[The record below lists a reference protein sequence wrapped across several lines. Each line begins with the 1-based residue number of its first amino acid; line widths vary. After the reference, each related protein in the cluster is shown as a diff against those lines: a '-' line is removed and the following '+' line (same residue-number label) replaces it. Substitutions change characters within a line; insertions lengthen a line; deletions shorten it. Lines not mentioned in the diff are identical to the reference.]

1 MQLGEFLDAY
11 KPNEKHRIVMTNAD
25 EFNFILPDDGKI
37 YFISGMDFTTGSYLY
52 DVTKL
57 KEQLATVGKTLE
69 DVGIWGN
76 SNGKFYY
83 SDTSNDLSIENKVLN
98 DLFIKNKGRSLID
111 DFKNPAY
118 IPDMLENEEE
128 RILDYFK
135 NDCGI
140 TVTIK
145 WFGDD
150 SLDLSIDESTAI
162 EGYEAVEGKEYEI
175 YYTQED
181 GGYNVF
187 LDGNLWFISNS
198 DGYDYVNITFDV
210 LS

>member
-11 KPNEKHRIVMTNAD
+11 KPNEKHRILMTNVN

-83 SDTSNDLSIENKVLN
+83 SDTSNDLSIEN
-98 DLFIKNKGRSLID
+98 I
-111 DFKNPAY
+111 
-118 IPDMLENEEE
+118 E
-128 RILDYFK
+128 RINNIEKEQQLSEYIEWLRDYYYDRLEEL
-135 NDCGI
+135 N
-140 TVTIK
+140 
-145 WFGDD
+145 
-150 SLDLSIDESTAI
+150 ESM
-162 EGYEAVEGKEYEI
+162 
-175 YYTQED
+175 
-181 GGYNVF
+181 
-187 LDGNLWFISNS
+187 S
-198 DGYDYVNITFDV
+198 
-210 LS
+210 